1 MLLSLAFVNTYYRCR
16 EVQEIDSGA
25 QVPLCQA
32 QTAGTDSSAS
42 KTCWWQPSEPPL
54 LASGKQAGSKKQ
66 IPLTDEQLRRLTPC
80 GVVRN
85 ALPPKLANQLLQLL
99 LGDSAMWNRGTWY
112 IFGKKHDA
120 PRTSSY
126 YTLHKTNV
134 RDQVCSLATET
145 HLLHSGCII
154 SFSCMHAE

>member
-1 MLLSLAFVNTYYRCR
+1 MFCSLLAFVNTCSRCR
-16 EVQEIDSGA
+16 EVQGLDSGTQEPFC
-25 QVPLCQA
+25 QV

-42 KTCWWQPSEPPL
+42 KTCWWQPSGPPL

-66 IPLTDEQLRRLTPC
+66 ILLTDEQLRRLTPC
-80 GVVRN
+80 EVVRN
-85 ALPPKLANQLLQLL
+85 ALPPKLADQLLQLL
-99 LGDSAMWNRGTWY
+99 LGDSATWNRGTWY

-134 RDQVCSLATET
+134 RDQDYSLATEI
-145 HLLHSGCII
+145 HLLYLR
-154 SFSCMHAE
+154 